1 MSFLDR
7 LKGVFVETEDAEVA
21 DLPASLSTADAA
33 PASSRLVGASP
44 TGRLVNQPTPAR
56 VEELVVPAE
65 IKAVVDSQFNAA
77 AAPAL
82 TAWMDLNADMAA
94 DIPEAIARAR
104 VVIKSIARMGHTPE
118 AVLIDIDE
126 ARTALTGL
134 RHEVEKAKDAEVAEK
149 AIAKEKQAE
158 AARTRIQELE
168 AEIQQLASQ
177 ASSLDNE
184 ALAAR
189 SAIDRDQLATIRYID
204 NISRSLDGT
213 AREVR
218 SINPQPA
225 RAA

>member
-1 MSFLDR
+1 
-7 LKGVFVETEDAEVA
+7 
-21 DLPASLSTADAA
+21 
-33 PASSRLVGASP
+33 
-44 TGRLVNQPTPAR
+44 
-56 VEELVVPAE
+56 
-65 IKAVVDSQFNAA
+65 
-77 AAPAL
+77 
-82 TAWMDLNADMAA
+82 MDLNADMAA
-94 DIPEAIARAR
+94 DIPEAISRAR

-118 AVLIDIDE
+118 AVLVDIDE

-168 AEIQQLASQ
+168 TEIQQLSSQ
-177 ASSLDNE
+177 AAALDNE

-204 NISRSLDGT
+204 NISRSLDAT